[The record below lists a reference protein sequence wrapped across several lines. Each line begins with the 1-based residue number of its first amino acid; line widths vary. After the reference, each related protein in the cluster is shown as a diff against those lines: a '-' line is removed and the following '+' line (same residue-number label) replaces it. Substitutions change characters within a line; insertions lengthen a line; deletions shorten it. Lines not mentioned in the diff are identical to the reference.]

1 MQKKKVSQDV
11 LLLLCKYFQQQH
23 SSQEQLGYSFGDLL
37 YLQSAGYFYMIIPDI
52 VKGVVGA
59 RVVNILFVC
68 YRLKIKY
75 RYNQHLYNN

>member
-1 MQKKKVSQDV
+1 
-11 LLLLCKYFQQQH
+11 
-23 SSQEQLGYSFGDLL
+23 
-37 YLQSAGYFYMIIPDI
+37 MIIPDI

-75 RYNQHLYNN
+75 IGIINISIIINFHKRRVTTTSSITIPY

>member
-11 LLLLCKYFQQQH
+11 LLLLLCTYFQQQH
-23 SSQEQLGYSFGDLL
+23 SSQEQLGHSFGDLL

-59 RVVNILFVC
+59 RVVNIYCLFV
-68 YRLKIKY
+68 ID
-75 RYNQHLYNN
+75 

>member
-1 MQKKKVSQDV
+1 MYYYVNTSNSNF
-11 LLLLCKYFQQQH
+11 LPRT
-23 SSQEQLGYSFGDLL
+23 LGHFFGDLL

-52 VKGVVGA
+52 VKCVVGA